1 MGGEVGGHFLSA
13 SDSKMICVVAVL
25 ISVYSICTRIS
36 LRFYGSAAG
45 RGSWVRHR
53 ATFVGVRLLRGTCLV
68 SGLPRRAVG
77 LRLEDWQIACSRCS
91 PRTCPAAEL
100 PRICFWL
107 RPDGG
112 TICRSR
118 APGAALGPFPAAELP
133 QICFC
138 CALRAQ

>member
-45 RGSWVRHR
+45 RGSWARHR
-53 ATFVGVRLLRGTCLV
+53 ATFVGVRLLRGTVSCWFFTCLV

-77 LRLEDWQIACSRCS
+77 LRLEDWQIASSRCS
-91 PRTCPAAEL
+91 PGTFPSSGTPADL
-100 PRICFWL
+100 LLL
-107 RPDGG
+107 RPASAVSWYSWRHN
-112 TICRSR
+112 CHSFQ
-118 APGAALGPFPAAELP
+118 PCHLGLVS
-133 QICFC
+133 
-138 CALRAQ
+138 

>member
-25 ISVYSICTRIS
+25 ISVFSICTRIS

-53 ATFVGVRLLRGTCLV
+53 ATFVGVRLLRGTVAYWFL
-68 SGLPRRAVG
+68 
-77 LRLEDWQIACSRCS
+77 
-91 PRTCPAAEL
+91 
-100 PRICFWL
+100 
-107 RPDGG
+107 PDGR

-118 APGAALGPFPAAELP
+118 AQGAALGPFPAAELP

-138 CALRAQ
+138 

>member
-1 MGGEVGGHFLSA
+1 MGHLHQDVL
-13 SDSKMICVVAVL
+13 AVL
-25 ISVYSICTRIS
+25 RI
-36 LRFYGSAAG
+36 
-45 RGSWVRHR
+45 GSWARQLGEAQGDICGCPPASWYCV
-53 ATFVGVRLLRGTCLV
+53 LLVFTCLV

-138 CALRAQ
+138 CALRAH